1 MVTFIKGNM
10 QQKLIK
16 HSADPHL
23 IGSLMF
29 KFGFGCLND
38 TFDHFH
44 PHSKILI
51 YTDHQFSYE

>member
-1 MVTFIKGNM
+1 M